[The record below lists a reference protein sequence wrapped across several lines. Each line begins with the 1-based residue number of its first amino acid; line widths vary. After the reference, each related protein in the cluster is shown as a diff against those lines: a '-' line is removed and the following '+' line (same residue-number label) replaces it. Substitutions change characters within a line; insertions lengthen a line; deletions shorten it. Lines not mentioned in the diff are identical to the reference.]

1 MPNDASGVFRAT
13 AKPPRGSPSSISE
26 RPPDEAVLA
35 IPAGG
40 GSLRGMVD
48 RVIAGCDRLV
58 EVHPDETVLVVTH
71 GGPLRVLLGDAK
83 GMPLW
88 AGLGSHH

>member
-1 MPNDASGVFRAT
+1 
-13 AKPPRGSPSSISE
+13 
-26 RPPDEAVLA
+26 
-35 IPAGG
+35 
-40 GSLRGMVD
+40 MVD